1 MAVGGAWFGVPIEGH
16 LTACYL
22 PAEHPRSDDCSG
34 LESCLMT
41 KALGM
46 AGALRKLPDD
56 RCIGV
61 FGFVPTAVI
70 AGLIGST
77 AGNRVQESLV
87 QSDHCLLLGHC

>member
-41 KALGM
+41 KALRM
-46 AGALRKLPDD
+46 AGVSRELPDD
-56 RCIGV
+56 RCMANGWT
-61 FGFVPTAVI
+61 VP
-70 AGLIGST
+70 LC
-77 AGNRVQESLV
+77 RVRSYE
-87 QSDHCLLLGHC
+87 